1 MAAQLKTLIL
11 LLVLSFAGGLS
22 LQAAEVPSLPMGA
35 AADQPD
41 DKAASGPVEK
51 EAAQAKREAAQE
63 KKEAA
68 QEKKEAAQEKQEQQ
82 EKKAAAEKPAEGEPA
97 QPEILLQGGLLGAL
111 STSIEDVQHALNLDE
126 NLYDTWRV
134 RADRAANELG
144 RLVKKPSERSAWAMV
159 GDFLLLTLVWMGAFA
174 LLYALGRF
182 IAGRLNRRAF
192 MSTRMRIQ
200 ALLRYIL
207 PFTLPAVICLPLTLY
222 ISQMLPSSIG
232 RALALCFAYATSSG
246 IFSTSVLLCV
256 IVMFN
261 GGHKRTAVHIIR
273 QYSPRPLFVI
283 GFLAALSDALTSPQ
297 IARQFGSNVTTSV
310 AVFTGLVASA
320 VFCLLVIR
328 MRRPVAH
335 LIRNRSLASRMQQ
348 PALQQSLKVFS
359 SLWHLPILLMILVS
373 AINLI
378 GAGEDSQET
387 LRCALFT
394 MLLLIATVFL
404 STVFQHFFKQ
414 PADAGG
420 RNTHAYKARLLS
432 LLHAC
437 LRIGLA
443 ITFIEILGRIWGFS
457 LFEFA
462 QRNTLG
468 RAISDSLSSIG
479 LIFLVTWLLW
489 VVLDTA
495 IQEALKPPVNQ
506 RAGRQPSTRTKTILP
521 LLRNAIKII
530 LVVICAITTMANL
543 GINVAPLL
551 AGAGVVGLAIG
562 FGSQQLVQDVI
573 TGLFIIIEDTFSIGD
588 WVVLSTGHSG
598 TVESLTIRTVR
609 LRDGK
614 GFVHSVPFGQIKA
627 VTNQSRQFAYAF
639 FSVQFTYD
647 TDIDEALALIRET
660 GHSISEDIL
669 LKNNLQGPLE
679 VFGVDR
685 MDLNGV
691 VLTAQFRT
699 SSGGQ
704 YSVGRAF
711 NERLKKRV
719 DQHPNVHFAQTY
731 PQMVMSPGAA
741 HANPSPAALEGP
753 PAPAAP
759 PAAG

>member
-11 LLVLSFAGGLS
+11 LMVLSFAGSLP
-22 LQAAEVPSLPMGA
+22 LQAAEVPALPMGA
-35 AADQPD
+35 AADKPD
-41 DKAASGPVEK
+41 DKAASGPAEK
-51 EAAQAKREAAQE
+51 TSDKDTAQD

-68 QEKKEAAQEKQEQQ
+68 QDKPDAATEKEA
-82 EKKAAAEKPAEGEPA
+82 EPA
-97 QPEILLQGGLLGAL
+97 QPEILLEGGLLGAL
-111 STSIEDVQHALNLDE
+111 SSSIGDVKEALNLND
-126 NLYDTWRV
+126 NLVDTWRV
-134 RADRAANELG
+134 RTDRAANELN
-144 RLVKKPSERSAWAMV
+144 RLVNKPSERSAWEMV
-159 GDFLLLTLVWMGAFA
+159 GDFLLLSMVWMGAFA
-174 LLYALGRF
+174 VLFFTGRF
-182 IAGRLNRRAF
+182 LASRLNQRAF
-192 MSTRMRIQ
+192 MSTRGRIR

-207 PFTLPAVICLPLTLY
+207 PFTIPAIICLPLTLY
-222 ISQMLPSSIG
+222 VSQMLPSSVG

-246 IFSTSVLLCV
+246 IVSTSVVLCV

-261 GGHKRTAVHIIR
+261 GGHKRAAVHILR
-273 QYSPRPLFVI
+273 QYAPRPLFII

-310 AVFTGLVASA
+310 AVFTGLFASA
-320 VFCLLVIR
+320 VFCMLVVR

-335 LIRNRSLASRMQQ
+335 LIRNRALASRQQQ

-359 SLWHLPILLMILVS
+359 NLWHLPILLMILVS

-394 MLLLIATVFL
+394 TLLLITTVFL

-414 PADAGG
+414 PVDPDG
-420 RNTHAYKARLLS
+420 RRQHAYKARLLS
-432 LLHAC
+432 LLYAC

-443 ITFIEILGRIWGFS
+443 VTFIEVLGRIWGFS

-506 RAGRQPSTRTKTILP
+506 RSGRAPSTRTKTILP

-669 LKNNLQGPLE
+669 LKHNLQGPLE

-719 DQHPNVHFAQTY
+719 DQHPNVSFAQTY
-731 PQMVMSPGAA
+731 PQVVMNPGAA
-741 HANPSPAALEGP
+741 HVNPPPAALEGP
-753 PAPAAP
+753 PAPA
-759 PAAG
+759 